1 MAFQLTAEQEMVRL
15 MARDFAR
22 KELEPIA
29 ADRERGEIFPLDVV
43 RKMGELG
50 LLGMMV
56 PAQYGGA
63 AAGAVSYCLALQE
76 IAYSCAST
84 AVTMSVANLST
95 EPLLKFGNEEQK
107 REYLVPLAS
116 GKTLGCFAVTEPN
129 AGSDPGGLLLKAE
142 DRGDHFLVNGT
153 KVFITHGEYA
163 DVVNLIART
172 GPDKGN
178 KGLSAFIVE
187 KGTPGFTVGKRED
200 KMGLR
205 ASNTVELVFE
215 DCRVPARNLVG
226 KLGQGFKIAMTA
238 LDSGRIGIAS
248 QAVGIARACLNEAIG
263 YARERKQFGR
273 AIGSFQAIQWMIAD
287 MAAGIEAAQVGAKLG
302 DISFAIARVATK
314 AGYKINIIP
323 EKAEMSFDCRLLPDT
338 DARAFVSNLEQ
349 MVNDPGITFA
359 VDWPDADPAFAPTDG
374 GLFTSIDL
382 FPRVTVRA
390 GTDLELA
397 QSLHR
402 EAGEECYIAASLNC
416 PVTHSP
422 EIRTA

>member
-29 ADRERGEIFPLDVV
+29 ADREKGEIFPQDVV

-287 MAAGIEAAQVGAKLG
+287 MAAGIEAAHLLTLSAADYKDHGVSFTNTASMAKL
-302 DISFAIARVATK
+302 FASEIANK
-314 AGYKINIIP
+314 AAYQALQIHGGYGYMK
-323 EKAEMSFDCRLLPDT
+323 EFKVERLYR
-338 DARAFVSNLEQ
+338 DARA
-349 MVNDPGITFA
+349 
-359 VDWPDADPAFAPTDG
+359 
-374 GLFTSIDL
+374 TSIYE
-382 FPRVTVRA
+382 
-390 GTDLELA
+390 GTSEIQRLVIAREL
-397 QSLHR
+397 L
-402 EAGEECYIAASLNC
+402 
-416 PVTHSP
+416 
-422 EIRTA
+422 RT